1 MKASA
6 GFRLFS
12 ALALFLAL
20 PGLSAQSKLVM
31 VTEEWPPF
39 RIVDHGTASGFA
51 GIDVDLAEK
60 LENAIGLPIEIQRR
74 PWARALEM
82 MKSGEADLITGIA
95 HSEERAAY
103 ILYVP
108 TPYWSVVPVF
118 YAKKGKGAAVRSYA
132 DLAGKSVGYSLS
144 SKYFEPFNSD
154 GSLKKVGLST
164 EVQILKMLSLGRID
178 LAIGTNPNIEWDI
191 SRLGYKGLFEKVA
204 YQPPDKTELF
214 VGLSK
219 ASPAVAL
226 AGAVDDTI
234 RRMLADGTVKAII
247 DKYR

>member
-1 MKASA
+1 
-6 GFRLFS
+6 
-12 ALALFLAL
+12 
-20 PGLSAQSKLVM
+20 
-31 VTEEWPPF
+31 
-39 RIVDHGTASGFA
+39 
-51 GIDVDLAEK
+51 
-60 LENAIGLPIEIQRR
+60 
-74 PWARALEM
+74 
-82 MKSGEADLITGIA
+82 
-95 HSEERAAY
+95 
-103 ILYVP
+103 
-108 TPYWSVVPVF
+108 
-118 YAKKGKGAAVRSYA
+118 
-132 DLAGKSVGYSLS
+132 
-144 SKYFEPFNSD
+144 
-154 GSLKKVGLST
+154 
-164 EVQILKMLSLGRID
+164 MLSLGRID

>member
-1 MKASA
+1 MKASVA
-6 GFRLFS
+6 FRFLFTV
-12 ALALFLAL
+12 LFFLAL
-20 PGLSAQSKLVM
+20 PGLFAQSKLIM

-39 RIVDHGTASGFA
+39 RIIDPGTPSGFV
-51 GIDVDLAEK
+51 GIDVDLTEK
-60 LENAIGLPIEIQRR
+60 LEKAIGLPIEIQRR

-103 ILYVP
+103 ILYLP

-118 YAKKGKGAAVRSYA
+118 YAQKGKGAAVLSYQ
-132 DLAGKSVGYSLS
+132 DLAGKSIGYSLRS
-144 SKYFEPFNSD
+144 AYFEPFNSD
-154 GSLKKVGLST
+154 TGLKKAGLST

-204 YQPPDKTELF
+204 YQPPDRTELF
-214 VGLSK
+214 VGLSR
-219 ASPAVAL
+219 ASPAVSL
-226 AGAVDDTI
+226 AGVMDDSI
-234 RRMLADGTVKAII
+234 RRMVSDGTIKAII
-247 DKYR
+247 EKYR

>member
-1 MKASA
+1 MKAST
-6 GFRLFS
+6 GSRLFF
-12 ALALFLAL
+12 ALALLLAL
-20 PGLSAQSKLVM
+20 PGLFAQTKLVM

-39 RIVDHGTASGFA
+39 RIVDHGTASGFT

-60 LENAIGLPIEIQRR
+60 LEKAIGLPIEIQRR

-103 ILYVP
+103 VLYVP

-118 YAKKGKGAAVRSYA
+118 YAQKGKGAAVRSYG
-132 DLAGKSVGYSLS
+132 DLAGKSVGYSLRS
-144 SKYFEPFNSD
+144 NYFEPFNSD
-154 GSLKKVGLST
+154 GSLEKVGLST
-164 EVQILKMLSLGRID
+164 EAQILKMLSLGRID

-204 YQPPDKTELF
+204 YQPPGKTELF
-214 VGLSK
+214 VGLSR
-219 ASPAVAL
+219 ASPAASL
-226 AGAVDDTI
+226 AGTVDETI
-234 RRMLADGTVKAII
+234 RLMLADGTIKAII